1 MMKKPFKIGV
11 AGTHSTGKSTLV
23 SLVRRE
29 LEHKGLRVGQVE
41 DLATRARDLGF
52 PILKDHTFD
61 STLWIMAE
69 CMRQEAELS
78 LSSDVIIVDRPVP
91 DALGYLLAALEITG
105 RSVEP
110 RRLQE
115 LESIAVAHVGDYD
128 VLVVTVVDKSL
139 PLGPDRDTDAMFR
152 QVAADKVGDII
163 DRCAPGAIKMTYD
176 NSNQVAEALIDACLR
191 SRRG

>member
-29 LEHKGLRVGQVE
+29 MEYKGLRVGQVE

-52 PILKDHTFD
+52 PILKEHTFD

-69 CMRQEAELS
+69 CLRQEAELS

-91 DALGYLLAALEITG
+91 DALGYLLAALEVSG
-105 RSVEP
+105 RSLDP

-128 VLVVTVVDKSL
+128 MLVVTVIDKSL

-163 DRCAPGAIKMTYD
+163 DRCAPGAIKMTSD
-176 NSNQVAEALIDACLR
+176 NSKQVADALIDACLR
-191 SRRG
+191 SHRG

>member
-1 MMKKPFKIGV
+1 MNRPFKIGV

-29 LEHKGLRVGQVE
+29 LEQRGLRVGQVE

-52 PILKDHTFD
+52 PILKEHTYE

-69 CMRQEAELS
+69 CMRQEAELA

-91 DALGYLLAALEITG
+91 DALGYLLAALEISG

-128 VLVVTVVDKSL
+128 VLVVTVVDNSL

-152 QVAADKVGDII
+152 QAASDKVSGIM
-163 DRCAPGAIKMTYD
+163 DRCAPEAIKMTYS
-176 NSNQVAEALIDACLR
+176 NSAEVAESLVGACLL
-191 SRRG
+191 SRRR

>member
-29 LEHKGLRVGQVE
+29 LEYKGLRVGQVE

-52 PILKDHTFD
+52 PILKEHTFD

-69 CMRQEAELS
+69 CLRQEAELS

-91 DALGYLLAALEITG
+91 DALGYLLAALEVTG
-105 RSVEP
+105 RSVDP

-128 VLVVTVVDKSL
+128 MLVVTVIDKSL

-152 QVAADKVGDII
+152 QVAAHKVGDII
-163 DRCAPGAIKMTYD
+163 DRCAPGAIKMTSD
-176 NSNQVAEALIDACLR
+176 NSKQVADALIDACLR
-191 SRRG
+191 SHRG

>member
-11 AGTHSTGKSTLV
+11 AGTHSTGKSTLA

-52 PILKDHTFD
+52 PILKEHTFD

-139 PLGPDRDTDAMFR
+139 PLGPDRDL
-152 QVAADKVGDII
+152 Q
-163 DRCAPGAIKMTYD
+163 CH
-176 NSNQVAEALIDACLR
+176 
-191 SRRG
+191 